1 VNQFATRKIR
11 LIMKLRSEGIQD
23 TAVLSAIEKIPR
35 EAFVPGSMRDQAYED
50 KTLPIGLEQT
60 ISQPFVVATM
70 TQALE
75 LDYNHKVLEVGTG
88 SGYQAAVLSLLC
100 RRVYSIERHR
110 PLLEA
115 AEQRFEQLKLRNITA
130 ICADGMKGWQ
140 EQAPFDRIIVTA
152 CAQIAPPDALLN
164 QLKEGGIMIIPV
176 AFADGSQKLMR
187 YKKEGEDTFAVRD
200 IVPVR
205 FVPLLP
211 NVVAR
216 NAYQP
221 QELQEVAF

>member
-1 VNQFATRKIR
+1 MNQFATRKIR

-100 RRVYSIERHR
+100 RRVYSIERH
-110 PLLEA
+110 L
-115 AEQRFEQLKLRNITA
+115 
-130 ICADGMKGWQ
+130 
-140 EQAPFDRIIVTA
+140 
-152 CAQIAPPDALLN
+152 
-164 QLKEGGIMIIPV
+164 
-176 AFADGSQKLMR
+176 
-187 YKKEGEDTFAVRD
+187 
-200 IVPVR
+200 
-205 FVPLLP
+205 
-211 NVVAR
+211 
-216 NAYQP
+216 
-221 QELQEVAF
+221 